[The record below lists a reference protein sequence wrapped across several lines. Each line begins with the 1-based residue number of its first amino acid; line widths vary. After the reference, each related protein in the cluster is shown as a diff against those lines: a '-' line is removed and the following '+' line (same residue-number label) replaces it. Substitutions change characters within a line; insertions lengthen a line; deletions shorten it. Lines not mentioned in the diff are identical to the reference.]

1 MKDFLKHINNIRHAT
16 EKEKNNELWDLEG
29 VLKKSNQLLKFD
41 TRPVSKFKDEVGK
54 IVRVKSKA
62 DKIVFKDNNNYI
74 LIDLEE
80 LNNYVKKHKLKK
92 VYLKNIIKKLEWN
105 VIL

>member
-1 MKDFLKHINNIRHAT
+1 MNDFVKYLTNIRYAS
-16 EKEKNNELWDLEG
+16 EKEKNTELWDIEG
-29 VLKKSNQLLKFD
+29 ILKKSNRLLKFD